1 MQPITVTVGSLAAAS
16 ANNIALSQ
24 TVTGAANATL
34 NGALVTGGV
43 AYLDKPRRVLIT
55 NVGNDSGIT
64 FTVYGTWL
72 GGQTISETVQ
82 GTSGSSVATTL
93 DFATVTRVATSG
105 STSASGITVGTNGVA
120 GSRWIRLD
128 SWADAQT
135 AIQCNAT
142 GTVNYTVQVTMDDP
156 NSPTNPIAVGD
167 VTWLNTND
175 SDAVTAIGDVFTN
188 FDWTP
193 TYARILLNSGTG
205 SVSGTFAQFNVVNK

>member
-1 MQPITVTVGSLAAAS
+1 MQPITITVGPLAAAS

-24 TVTGAANATL
+24 TVTGAANVTL
-34 NGALVTGGV
+34 NGALVTSGV

-55 NVGNDSGIT
+55 NIGNDSGIT
-64 FTVYGTWL
+64 FTVYGTWI

-82 GTSGSSVATTL
+82 GTSGSTVATTL

-120 GSRWIRLD
+120 GSRWVRLD
-128 SWADAQT
+128 NWADAQT
-135 AIQCNAT
+135 AIQCDAS

-156 NSPTNPIAVGD
+156 NSPTNPVAVGS

-175 SDAVTAIGDVFTN
+175 TDAITAIGSVFTN

-205 SVSGTFAQFNVVNK
+205 TVSGTFAQFNVVNK

>member
-1 MQPITVTVGSLAAAS
+1 
-16 ANNIALSQ
+16 
-24 TVTGAANATL
+24 
-34 NGALVTGGV
+34 
-43 AYLDKPRRVLIT
+43 LDEPRQVLIT

-64 FTVYGTWL
+64 FTVYGTWI

-82 GTSGSSVATTL
+82 GTSGSTVATTL
-93 DFATVTRVATSG
+93 DFATVTRVA
-105 STSASGITVGTNGVA
+105 ASGATSVSGVTVGTNGVA
-120 GSRWIRLD
+120 GSSWLRFD

-156 NSPTNPIAVGD
+156 NSPTNPVAIGS

-205 SVSGTFAQFNVVNK
+205 SVSGTFAQFDVVNK